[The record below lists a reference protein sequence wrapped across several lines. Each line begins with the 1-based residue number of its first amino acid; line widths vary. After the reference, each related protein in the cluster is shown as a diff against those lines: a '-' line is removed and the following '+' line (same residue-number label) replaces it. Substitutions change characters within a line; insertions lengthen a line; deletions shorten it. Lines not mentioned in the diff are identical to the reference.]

1 MDTWRSLPL
10 EVRNGFWNMALD
22 EAVLRKAIKKK
33 VPNTLRFYK
42 WKPSTASIGRNQS
55 LRNEIDIEFAK
66 ERGFNVVRRI
76 TGGGAVFHDETRELT
91 YSIVCP
97 IKTLEALG
105 AKKVIDQFE
114 IITQGIVLGLLNYG
128 MKPEKDIIHCP
139 AILLEGKKFSGNAQ
153 VRRKGFIL
161 QHGTILLDI
170 DPVLMYSVLKAPKN
184 VEKSR
189 MVRSVRAKC
198 IGIKNQIGNYDEQKL
213 INSLERGFKES
224 LGIELKEGT
233 FSNEEKILAETL
245 VKDKYS
251 NIKWLKKYE

>member
-1 MDTWRSLPL
+1 MDTWRKLPL

-22 EAVLRKAIKKK
+22 EAILNKAIKKD

-55 LRNEIDIEFAK
+55 LRNEIDIEFAR

-105 AKKVIDQFE
+105 AKKVIEQFE
-114 IITQGIVLGLLNYG
+114 VITQGIILGLKNYG
-128 MKPEKDIIHCP
+128 LKPEKDIIHCP
-139 AILLEGKKFSGNAQ
+139 AILLNGKKFSGNAQ

-161 QHGTILLDI
+161 QHGTILLDF
-170 DPVLMYSVLKAPKN
+170 DPELMYSVLKAPEN
-184 VEKSR
+184 VGKSR

-198 IGIKNQIGNYDEQKL
+198 IGIKNHIENYDEAKL
-213 INSLERGFKES
+213 INSLERGFQMS
-224 LGIELKEGT
+224 LGIELEGGT
-233 FSNEEKILAETL
+233 FTDEEKNLAETL

-251 NIKWLKKYE
+251 NIKWLKKYD

>member
-170 DPVLMYSVLKAPKN
+170 DPVLMYSVLKAPEN

-198 IGIKNQIGNYDEQKL
+198 MGIKNHIENYDEQKL
-213 INSLERGFKES
+213 INSLERGFQES
-224 LGIELKEGT
+224 LGIELKEGI

>member
-1 MDTWRSLPL
+1 MDTWRKLPL

-22 EAVLRKAIKKK
+22 EAILNKAIKKD

-55 LRNEIDIEFAK
+55 LRNEIDIEFAR

-76 TGGGAVFHDETRELT
+76 TGGGAVFHDEARELT

-105 AKKVIDQFE
+105 AKKVIEQFE
-114 IITQGIVLGLLNYG
+114 VITQGIILGLKNYG
-128 MKPEKDIIHCP
+128 LKPEKDIIHCP
-139 AILLEGKKFSGNAQ
+139 AILLNGKKFSGNAQ

-161 QHGTILLDI
+161 QHGTILLDF
-170 DPVLMYSVLKAPKN
+170 DPELMYSVLKAPEN
-184 VEKSR
+184 VGKSR

-198 IGIKNQIGNYDEQKL
+198 IGIKNHIENYDEAKL
-213 INSLERGFKES
+213 INSLERGFKKS
-224 LGIELKEGT
+224 LGIELEGGT
-233 FSNEEKILAETL
+233 FTNEEKSLAEIL

-251 NIKWLKKYE
+251 NIKWLKKYD